1 MSSGGF
7 KKLEVWRRAKDLAV
21 RIYKISVNGD
31 LSRDYGLRDQL
42 RRAAVSNARK
52 KASRL

>member
-21 RIYKISVNGD
+21 RIYKI
-31 LSRDYGLRDQL
+31 
-42 RRAAVSNARK
+42 
-52 KASRL
+52 